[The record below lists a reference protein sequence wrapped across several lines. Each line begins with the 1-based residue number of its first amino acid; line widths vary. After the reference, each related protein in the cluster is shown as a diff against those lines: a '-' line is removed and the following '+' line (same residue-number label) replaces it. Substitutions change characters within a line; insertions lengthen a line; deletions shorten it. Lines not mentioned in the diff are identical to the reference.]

1 MGRGALEA
9 IMNSRMPEKAL
20 RARGVAKLGGEAAER
35 RGAFLLL
42 GAIVLAWGVNWP
54 VMKVGLGS
62 IPPFWFGALRLL
74 LGSCCLFLVALARG
88 RFALPAR
95 GDWPVIASVGL
106 LQMAGFLA
114 LVNLGL
120 LNVPAGRS
128 AVLCYTTPLWVAPG
142 AALLLGET
150 LRPRKL
156 AGLALGLVG
165 LLILFEPGS
174 FDWSNRPVLLG
185 NAFLLGG
192 ALLWSLTIL
201 HIRGHRW
208 LGTALD
214 LAPWQLLTGALPLL
228 AIALATE
235 GGPGVIDWN
244 RTSFLV
250 LAYNG
255 PIASGFCYWAAVAVT
270 RRLPALTAS
279 LAFLAVPVMGL
290 ASSALALGERP
301 DPALLGGFLMIL
313 LGLVLVETKGR
324 KQPT

>member
-1 MGRGALEA
+1 MDSE
-9 IMNSRMPEKAL
+9 IPEKAP
-20 RARGVAKLGGEAAER
+20 RMGGGATLAGEISER

-54 VMKVGLGS
+54 VMKIGLGS
-62 IPPFWFGALRLL
+62 IPPFWFGGLRLL
-74 LGSCCLFLVALARG
+74 LGSSCLFLLSLARG

-120 LNVPAGRS
+120 LEVPAGRS
-128 AVLCYTTPLWVAPG
+128 AVLCYTTPLWAAPG
-142 AALLLGET
+142 AALLLGES

-228 AIALATE
+228 AVALATE

-244 RTSFLV
+244 RTSLLV

-324 KQPT
+324 KQPE

>member
-1 MGRGALEA
+1 M
-9 IMNSRMPEKAL
+9 S
-20 RARGVAKLGGEAAER
+20 VANPADER
-35 RGAFLLL
+35 RSAFLLL
-42 GAIVLAWGVNWP
+42 GAIVLVWGINWP
-54 VMKVGLGS
+54 VMKIGLGS
-62 IPPFWFGALRLL
+62 IPPFWFGGLRLL
-74 LGSCCLFLVALARG
+74 LGSASLFLLSVARG

-114 LVNLGL
+114 FVNMGL
-120 LNVPAGRS
+120 LEVPAGRS

-150 LRPRKL
+150 MNRRKL
-156 AGLALGLVG
+156 AGLALGLTG

-185 NAFLLGG
+185 NAFLLAG
-192 ALLWSLTIL
+192 ALLWSFAIL

-208 LGTALD
+208 CGSALD
-214 LAPWQLLTGALPLL
+214 LAPWQQLTGALPLL
-228 AIALATE
+228 VIALMTE
-235 GGPGVIDWN
+235 GGPAVIDWN
-244 RTSFLV
+244 RSSLLV

-255 PIASGFCYWAAVAVT
+255 PIASGFSFWAAVAVT
-270 RRLPALTAS
+270 RRLPALTTS

-301 DPALLGGFLMIL
+301 DPALLGGFLLIL
-313 LGLVLVETKGR
+313 IGLVLVETKAR
-324 KQPT
+324 KQPA

>member
-1 MGRGALEA
+1 MDSE
-9 IMNSRMPEKAL
+9 IPEKTPRVSVTNPA
-20 RARGVAKLGGEAAER
+20 GEPGER

-42 GAIVLAWGVNWP
+42 GAIVLVWGINWP
-54 VMKVGLGS
+54 VMKIGLGS
-62 IPPFWFGALRLL
+62 IPPFWFGGLRLL
-74 LGSCCLFLVALARG
+74 LGSASLFLLSVARG
-88 RFALPAR
+88 RFSLPAR

-114 LVNLGL
+114 FVNLGL
-120 LNVPAGRS
+120 LEVPAGRS

-150 LRPRKL
+150 LNRRKL
-156 AGLALGLVG
+156 AGLALGLTG

-185 NAFLLGG
+185 NASLLAG
-192 ALLWSLTIL
+192 ALLWSFAIL

-208 LGTALD
+208 RGSALD
-214 LAPWQLLTGALPLL
+214 LAPWQQLIGALPLL
-228 AIALATE
+228 AIAMITE
-235 GGPGVIDWN
+235 GGPAAIDWN
-244 RTSFLV
+244 RTSLLV

-301 DPALLGGFLMIL
+301 DPALLGGFLLIL
-313 LGLVLVETKGR
+313 IGLVLVETKGR
-324 KQPT
+324 KRPA